1 MKCILNYKATN
12 VSLSYQSIISLKDS
26 TDQMNFVSFCYK
38 YQVFYKKKLENVLR
52 KFRFVIIYVEKP
64 GTIVRKVGLHQV
76 KHDLLNIKL

>member
-1 MKCILNYKATN
+1 
-12 VSLSYQSIISLKDS
+12 
-26 TDQMNFVSFCYK
+26 MNFVSFCYK